1 MTQPEKW
8 TAFGDDTVEPTQPT
22 QPALVEARQEAR
34 HEVDELRQGPPS
46 PNHRTA
52 LADFELDDLDLKSP
66 RSLIPIAQALAEI
79 KNQASEA
86 RFEKTDASDEAKAK
100 KRKIT
105 KCPIYRTAHQRL
117 LDLDGA
123 QSIVELY
130 LDVARKIAGVPK

>member
-8 TAFGDDTVEPTQPT
+8 TAFGDNTVEPT

-34 HEVDELRQGPPS
+34 QEVDEPEAEPATPS

-66 RSLIPIAQALAEI
+66 LSLIPIAQALAEI
-79 KNQASEA
+79 KSQASEA

-130 LDVARKIAGVPK
+130 LDIARKIAGVPK